1 MTTTTDEKM
10 VYGLAEGSAQMVKLL
25 GSKGA
30 HVSEMA
36 RIGIP
41 VPPGFVITT
50 ESSLEYYRL
59 GRRFPDGLWDAVV
72 ENVRLLEQQSGKR
85 FGAVEEP
92 LIVSVRSGAAVSMP
106 GMMDT
111 ILNLGTNDETVKG
124 MVALMGDERPALDA
138 YRRFIQGFANVVMGI
153 EKDRFE
159 TLLDEAKGARGLQFD
174 YELPPEALREL
185 IARFQSAVEESVG
198 RPVPQDPW
206 DQLREAIQA
215 VFTSWN
221 NPRAITYREHQGIP
235 HDLGT
240 ACVVMAMVFGNL
252 GPDSGTG
259 VLFSRS
265 PATGEKVLY
274 GEFLTNAQGEDV
286 VAGVRTP
293 SPISELAAELP
304 QVYAQIEETARKLE
318 QHYREVQDIEFTV
331 ERGKL
336 HILQTRTAKRTPPA
350 AVRIAV
356 ELVGEGMLSREEAL
370 GRVFPDEVTQVLLPR
385 FDIDAKERAVQDG
398 ALMAQ
403 GIGGSPGAA
412 YGVVAMDPDRAVKMA
427 DEGRQVLLVRPETS
441 PDDVHGIIKANGVLT
456 SRGGMTSHAAVVT
469 RGLGKPCVVGCEEL
483 RFNMT
488 ERTATARGVTI
499 REGDEISID
508 GTTGEVLVGLVPT
521 MATNPGDLT
530 ELNTLLGWADDVRD
544 LAVWANADTP
554 EDAARARDYGAQGI
568 GLCRTEHMFFAED
581 RLPHIQQALT
591 VGAHASSLKREVESL
606 RTTMEGAPASEQER
620 LRERLTRAEQELAS
634 SADVEE
640 YQAALERLE
649 EFQTDD
655 FYNILKVM
663 EGLPVVIRLLDAPL
677 HEFLPNYDDLS
688 VEVALLQQQ
697 ARTVGDHAPSL
708 KLLRVFPWLKRSAL
722 NWLLWLLAKGKH
734 IGKMRVRVDGK
745 LTRAEQELASLA
757 DVEEYQAA
765 GSSGAALEEK
775 ERTLSLVQALRES
788 NPMLGHRGCRVGLT
802 MPELYEMQVR
812 AIVTAACRLAGEGH
826 TVHPEVMIPIVSHV
840 NELRWLR
847 PRLEAVAE
855 GVRKALGVQ
864 ASYKFGTMIEVPR
877 AALTASEI
885 ARETE
890 FFSFGSNDLTQMTFG
905 YSRDDAEAKFLRH
918 YQENHVLPW
927 NPFSS
932 LDTKGV
938 GRLMEMAC
946 QEGRAANP
954 ELEVG
959 ICGEHG
965 GDPLSIAFCHHLGL
979 NYVSCSP
986 YRVPVA
992 RLAAAQSALGQFKP
1006 AF

>member
-1 MTTTTDEKM
+1 MTTTTGGKM
-10 VYGLAEGSAQMVKLL
+10 VYGLSEASAQMVKLL

-30 HVSEMA
+30 HVSEMV

-85 FGAVEEP
+85 FGAVQDP

-124 MVALMGDERPALDA
+124 MVALMSDERPALDA

-174 YELPPEALREL
+174 CELPPEALREL
-185 IARFQSAVEESVG
+185 IVRFQSAVEESVG

-293 SPISELAAELP
+293 SPMSELAAELP

-356 ELVGEGMLSREEAL
+356 ELVGEGVLSREEAL
-370 GRVFPDEVTQVLLPR
+370 GRVSPDEVTQVLLPR
-385 FDIDAKERAVQDG
+385 FDTDAKERAVQGG

-403 GIGGSPGAA
+403 GVGSSPGAA
-412 YGVVAMDPDRAVKMA
+412 SGVVAMDPDKAVEMA
-427 DEGRQVLLVRPETS
+427 DEGHRVLLVRPETS
-441 PDDVHGIIKANGVLT
+441 PDDVHGIIKAQGVLT

-483 RFNMT
+483 RFNMA

-508 GTTGEVLVGLVPT
+508 GATGEVLVGLVPT
-521 MATNPGDLT
+521 MAPNSGELT

-591 VGAHASSLKREVESL
+591 AGSHASSLKREVESL
-606 RTTMEGAPASEQER
+606 RTTMEGAPAGEQER
-620 LRERLTRAEQELAS
+620 LRERLTQAEQELAS
-634 SADVEE
+634 SADVRE

-677 HEFLPNYDDLS
+677 HEFLPNYDELS
-688 VEVALLQQQ
+688 VEVA
-697 ARTVGDHAPSL
+697 V
-708 KLLRVFPWLKRSAL
+708 LR
-722 NWLLWLLAKGKH
+722 
-734 IGKMRVRVDGK
+734 
-745 LTRAEQELASLA
+745 
-757 DVEEYQAA
+757 AA
-765 GSSGAALEEK
+765 GSSGAELEEK
-775 ERTLSLVQALRES
+775 ARTLSLVHALRES

-812 AIVTAACRLAGEGH
+812 AIVTASCRLAGEGH
-826 TVHPEVMIPIVSHV
+826 TVYPEVMIPIVSHV

-855 GVRKALGVQ
+855 VVRKALGVQ
-864 ASYKFGTMIEVPR
+864 ATYKFGTMIEVPR

-890 FFSFGSNDLTQMTFG
+890 FFSFGSNDLTQMTFA
-905 YSRDDAEAKFLRH
+905 YSRDDTEGKFLRH

-932 LDTKGV
+932 LDTTGV

-954 ELEVG
+954 ELELG

-992 RLAAAQSALGQFKP
+992 RLAAAQSTLGQLKP
-1006 AF
+1006 AS